1 MSNDPGYLFYV
12 KMVKRRDGSV
22 VNDLSK
28 TDGIIYYTPEEAQC
42 AIDKDP
48 ETSESWRVVE
58 MVAKLIKPKD

>member
-1 MSNDPGYLFYV
+1 MSHDPGYLFYV

-28 TDGIIYYTPEEAQC
+28 TDGKIYHTPEEAQA

-48 ETSESWRVVE
+48 ETSGSWCVVE
-58 MVAKLIKPKD
+58 MIAKLNKPE